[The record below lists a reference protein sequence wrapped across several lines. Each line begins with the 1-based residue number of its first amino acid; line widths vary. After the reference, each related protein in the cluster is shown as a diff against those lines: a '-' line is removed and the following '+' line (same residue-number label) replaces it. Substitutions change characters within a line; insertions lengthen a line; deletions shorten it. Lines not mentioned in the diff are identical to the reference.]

1 MAPRWAGSP
10 REDSPC
16 DSPSRTTEDPH
27 QGRHR
32 TGEHLSILGGVSL
45 KGRFSLCYYVMDSFK
60 YVVSPKTGT
69 LHEFLVISTEILNM
83 PFTLSLVSCRLVV
96 NSEGGERKVRVASS
110 KSKKNKRLCK

>member
-45 KGRFSLCYYVMDSFK
+45 KGRFSVF
-60 YVVSPKTGT
+60 
-69 LHEFLVISTEILNM
+69 VIMSWTVLNIC
-83 PFTLSLVSCRLVV
+83 S
-96 NSEGGERKVRVASS
+96 NAK
-110 KSKKNKRLCK
+110 